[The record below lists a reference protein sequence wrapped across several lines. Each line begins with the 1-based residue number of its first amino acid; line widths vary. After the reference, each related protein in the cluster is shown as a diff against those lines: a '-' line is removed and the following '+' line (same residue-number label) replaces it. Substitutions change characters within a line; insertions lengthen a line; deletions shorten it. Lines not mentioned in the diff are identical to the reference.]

1 MRRVFLMV
9 QIINANIYKRCLRL
23 VLREITDVA
32 NGYRRGG
39 VKDGNVSDYRSLM
52 KIWVETL
59 RPVEI

>member
-1 MRRVFLMV
+1 MRRVFLLV
-9 QIINANIYKRCLRL
+9 QINATIYRRCLRL

-32 NGYRRGG
+32 NGYRRVG
-39 VKDGNVSDYRSLM
+39 KDGNVSDYRSLM

>member
-32 NGYRRGG
+32 NGYRRVG
-39 VKDGNVSDYRSLM
+39 KDGNVSD
-52 KIWVETL
+52 
-59 RPVEI
+59 